1 MTWPL
6 PNHFEALALLTLVS
20 NADEYVLTCCYVAAF
35 EVDDAIA
42 MEKRLQYFGIEYTRV
57 TVPDTEATQLFF
69 YDLHG
74 YVAIATSAVAETQGC
89 SRLQPVC
96 HAGMELK

>member
-1 MTWPL
+1 M
-6 PNHFEALALLTLVS
+6 
-20 NADEYVLTCCYVAAF
+20 LTCCDVAAF

-42 MEKRLQYFGIEYTRV
+42 MEERLQYFGIEYTRV

-69 YDLHG
+69 YDLYG
-74 YVAIATSAVAETQGC
+74 YVATSAVAETRGC

-96 HAGMELK
+96 HAGME